1 MQVIIVMM
9 IMTIMMMIMQ
19 VLGWLQGPLCNDGN
33 LAQSDYTQLTVTLIL
48 SVTNLSLL
56 PAIMLS
62 LYRSVK
68 V

>member
-1 MQVIIVMM
+1 M
-9 IMTIMMMIMQ
+9 
-19 VLGWLQGPLCNDGN
+19 LASCRCWAGYRGPLCNDGN

-62 LYRSVK
+62 LYRSVT